1 MPKSTY
7 MQHRLSFALE
17 LFEAGAVLTI
27 AAPHELLLEREGPHG
42 KERGFRLKQHEK
54 NPAAPLSP
62 LRFNLRGG
70 REGPLTAY
78 HFDLAARLMRTVEM
92 EAKLEYDT
100 VVGIPQAGEPFA
112 AALVRLANNKKKL
125 TLRKKE
131 NGRKI
136 TSLAGFVPAGVRKAL
151 LVDDVVTGADSKLEA
166 IEVLRRHGVEVTDV
180 LVLIDR
186 QTSAEVGRKALEKV
200 GCRLHSVFTVNQLVN
215 LYHEKGALNDDVYAI
230 IREYLGN

>member
-7 MQHRLSFALE
+7 MQYRLSFALE
-17 LFEAGAVLTI
+17 LLEIGAVLTI
-27 AAPHELLLEREGPHG
+27 SAPHELLLEREGPRG
-42 KERGFRLKQHEK
+42 KERGFKLKQHEK
-54 NPAAPLSP
+54 NPDAPLSP
-62 LRFNLRGG
+62 LKFNLRGG

-78 HFDLAARLMRTVEM
+78 HFDLAARLMRTAEM

-112 AALVRLANNKKKL
+112 AALSRLANKKKL

-131 NGRKI
+131 NGRQI
-136 TSLAGFVPAGVRKAL
+136 TSLAGFVPMGVRKAL
-151 LVDDVVTGADSKLEA
+151 LVDDVVTRADSKLEA
-166 IEVLRRHGVEVTDV
+166 IAVLRKHGIEVSDV

-186 QTSAEVGRKALEKV
+186 QTSAQVGRKALEKV
-200 GCRLHSVFTVNQLVN
+200 GCRLHSVFTVNQLLN